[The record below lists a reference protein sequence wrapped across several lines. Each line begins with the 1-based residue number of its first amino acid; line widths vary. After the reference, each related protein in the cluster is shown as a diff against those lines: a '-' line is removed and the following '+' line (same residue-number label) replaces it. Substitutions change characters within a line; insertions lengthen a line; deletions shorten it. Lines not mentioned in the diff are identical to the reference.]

1 MQVYFE
7 DQFISENR
15 KMDSVKYRMLGAHLA
30 NENLVITSLVPPRHT
45 INEWNENLRFN
56 TNLSEAQEK
65 LGHRVLS

>member
-1 MQVYFE
+1 
-7 DQFISENR
+7 
-15 KMDSVKYRMLGAHLA
+15 MDSVKYRMLGAHLA